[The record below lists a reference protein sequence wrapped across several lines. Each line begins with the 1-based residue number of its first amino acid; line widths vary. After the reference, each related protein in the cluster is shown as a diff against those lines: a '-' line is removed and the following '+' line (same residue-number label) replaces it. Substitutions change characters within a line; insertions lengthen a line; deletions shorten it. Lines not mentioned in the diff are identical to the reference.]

1 MHDEMMM
8 KENRSLSK
16 YAFVEVKPMHKTL
29 NNDVTV
35 LGLAGRAVL
44 APRPTLAH
52 PCTPRPSARDS
63 AFPLLAGNSCSSLVG
78 ANLTEGPYS
87 SLPEL
92 EVPALS
98 LQAADGG

>member
-1 MHDEMMM
+1 VTCQKNIAREQPVMHDEMMM

-44 APRPTLAH
+44 APKPTL
-52 PCTPRPSARDS
+52 TPWH
-63 AFPLLAGNSCSSLVG
+63 L
-78 ANLTEGPYS
+78 
-87 SLPEL
+87 
-92 EVPALS
+92 
-98 LQAADGG
+98 